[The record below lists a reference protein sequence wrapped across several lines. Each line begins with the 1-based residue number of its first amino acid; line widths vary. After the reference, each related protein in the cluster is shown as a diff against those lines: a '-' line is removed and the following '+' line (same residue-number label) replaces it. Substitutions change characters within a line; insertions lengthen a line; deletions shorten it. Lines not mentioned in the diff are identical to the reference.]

1 MLISIIF
8 AYILCINL
16 LTFIIYGIDKRRA
29 IKQRFRISEATLLI
43 LALVGGSIGAL
54 LGMHLWHHKTRHL
67 RFSIGIPCILL
78 LQVLGIGLLAQL

>member
-43 LALVGGSIGAL
+43 LALIGGSVGAL
-54 LGMHLWHHKTRHL
+54 LGMPLWHHKTRHL

>member
-43 LALVGGSIGAL
+43 LALIGGSVGAL